1 MNIQVR
7 HIRAFIAVA
16 DERSFARAAEKLNVS
31 QPALSQTI
39 IQFEETPGFPV
50 FERTTRSVTLTQ
62 FRRATAVEGTS
73 AVKWPPIL
81 GPVA

>member
-31 QPALSQTI
+31 QPAL
-39 IQFEETPGFPV
+39 
-50 FERTTRSVTLTQ
+50 
-62 FRRATAVEGTS
+62 
-73 AVKWPPIL
+73 
-81 GPVA
+81 